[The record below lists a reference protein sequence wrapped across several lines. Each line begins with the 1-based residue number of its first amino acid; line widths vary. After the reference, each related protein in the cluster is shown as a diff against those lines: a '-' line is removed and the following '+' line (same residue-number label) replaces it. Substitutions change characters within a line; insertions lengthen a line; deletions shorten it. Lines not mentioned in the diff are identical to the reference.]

1 MKQRILQLMFAV
13 CICASAHAQ
22 MTYPPTLTDERTGQ
36 SISASTTK
44 CIILI
49 HGWNPSG
56 AANCYD
62 INNGFEWFNLII
74 NLKAQLNGSSWG
86 LVTYHWETDAD
97 TGSIWPNLLINDFF
111 DLATAS
117 TAAFNAQ
124 THGYHLATQLNQL
137 APNLREVQF
146 IAHSA
151 GSWAAREA
159 AQQLLQL
166 NPYVVVQITLL
177 DPFVP
182 DPSGSSYGG
191 DYSDSAMSGMPSFS
205 GNDRILRLE
214 NYYAN
219 DSPVHGWN
227 PAPWGSLT
235 GPTYNTQETFAWR
248 NGIDIN
254 QEVDWGTT
262 IIGTPPYTP
271 NYDWHAGPIQFY
283 SDCVS
288 ANLFP
293 SSIPS
298 GLQGTG
304 CPFDYQQIGWKRSL
318 YSLESVLPQITAQP
332 ANQSGQTGGS
342 TTFSVS
348 ANLATAYDW
357 YKVGGGYVGS
367 GSSLTLNNL
376 SSGDA
381 GSYVVRVSNANG
393 QLYSQPAT
401 LTVGA
406 ATLAI
411 TSVSPSALQGLPLP
425 QTQLFKIYGSGFTGS
440 STLTFNDGV
449 DSPFT
454 GRVPT
459 FVSAS
464 ELDYNIA
471 VGTNQANWTVQ
482 VVNGAQQSNLG
493 YFTVAAP
500 PPPTSGSLI
509 VTLSPLGAVSAGAQW
524 QVDSGAYHA
533 SGAVVTNN
541 LLKNDFS
548 LKRFIGSNV

>member
-1 MKQRILQLMFAV
+1 LELFRKEKPMKQRILQLMFAV

-22 MTYPPTLTDERTGQ
+22 MIYAPTLTDERTGQ

-86 LVTYHWETDAD
+86 LVTYHWEADAD

-191 DYSDSAMSGMPSFS
+191 DYSDGAMSGMSSFS

-219 DSPVHGWN
+219 DSPEHGWN
-227 PAPWGSLT
+227 PAP
-235 GPTYNTQETFAWR
+235 
-248 NGIDIN
+248 
-254 QEVDWGTT
+254 
-262 IIGTPPYTP
+262 
-271 NYDWHAGPIQFY
+271 
-283 SDCVS
+283 
-288 ANLFP
+288 
-293 SSIPS
+293 
-298 GLQGTG
+298 
-304 CPFDYQQIGWKRSL
+304 
-318 YSLESVLPQITAQP
+318 
-332 ANQSGQTGGS
+332 
-342 TTFSVS
+342 
-348 ANLATAYDW
+348 
-357 YKVGGGYVGS
+357 
-367 GSSLTLNNL
+367 
-376 SSGDA
+376 
-381 GSYVVRVSNANG
+381 
-393 QLYSQPAT
+393 
-401 LTVGA
+401 
-406 ATLAI
+406 
-411 TSVSPSALQGLPLP
+411 
-425 QTQLFKIYGSGFTGS
+425 
-440 STLTFNDGV
+440 
-449 DSPFT
+449 
-454 GRVPT
+454 
-459 FVSAS
+459 
-464 ELDYNIA
+464 
-471 VGTNQANWTVQ
+471 
-482 VVNGAQQSNLG
+482 
-493 YFTVAAP
+493 
-500 PPPTSGSLI
+500 
-509 VTLSPLGAVSAGAQW
+509 
-524 QVDSGAYHA
+524 
-533 SGAVVTNN
+533 
-541 LLKNDFS
+541 
-548 LKRFIGSNV
+548 